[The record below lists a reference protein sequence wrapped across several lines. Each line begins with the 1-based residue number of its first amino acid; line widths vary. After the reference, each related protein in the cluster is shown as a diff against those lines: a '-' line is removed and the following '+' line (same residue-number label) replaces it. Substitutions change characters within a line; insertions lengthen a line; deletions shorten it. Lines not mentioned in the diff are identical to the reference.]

1 MRGER
6 EARERERDERD
17 ESEGTRPMEQ
27 CEYVFEE
34 RQERW
39 MSGVNGF

>member
-6 EARERERDERD
+6 EARERERD

-27 CEYVFEE
+27 CEYIFEE
-34 RQERW
+34 RQETRE
-39 MSGVNGF
+39 MDERV